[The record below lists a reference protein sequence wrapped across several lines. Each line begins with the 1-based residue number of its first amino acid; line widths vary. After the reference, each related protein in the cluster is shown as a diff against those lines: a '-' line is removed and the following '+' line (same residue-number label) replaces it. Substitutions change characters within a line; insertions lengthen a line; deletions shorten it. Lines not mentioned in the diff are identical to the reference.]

1 MLELSTV
8 LRPGPQG
15 RIGGYGAA
23 MVANVQQ
30 GRAALSPWL
39 RGTGIEIGG
48 LHRPLQVPHADRVIY
63 VDHLTRDE
71 LQKMYAELGDVALV
85 DVDVIGTAE
94 DLSAFDDGSLDF
106 VIANHLLEHLEYP
119 VRALR
124 EFTRVLK
131 PGGLIFMALPDKRV
145 TFDRSRQL
153 TTTQHL
159 VQEERMQSAD
169 EARWGHFVDWSI
181 GVDGHAPGPDAE
193 SRARH
198 LQDIN
203 YSIHVHV
210 WTPDSFLDFL
220 TAARAEFELDL
231 QLLAFSTPQ
240 EPGDDEFIL
249 LLGTGTS
256 ATPRLAQIL
265 PVIPPPGPPTL
276 RTRLAAS
283 PIGPVVRR
291 ARRLVKP
298 RRGPAADPK

>member
-1 MLELSTV
+1 
-8 LRPGPQG
+8 
-15 RIGGYGAA
+15 
-23 MVANVQQ
+23 MVADVQQ
-30 GRAALSPWL
+30 SRALLSQWL

-71 LQKMYAELGDVALV
+71 LRKVYSELGDVDLV

-94 DLSAFDDGSLDF
+94 NLSAFNDASLDF

-124 EFTRVLK
+124 EFTRVLR

-145 TFDRSRQL
+145 TFDRKRQL
-153 TTTQHL
+153 TTPEHIL
-159 VQEERMQSAD
+159 QEERLQSA
-169 EARWGHFVDWSI
+169 EQTRWDHFMDWATE
-181 GVDGHAPGPDAE
+181 VDGITPGPDAE
-193 SRARH
+193 ARVRH
-198 LQDIN
+198 LLDIQ
-203 YSIHVHV
+203 YSIHIHV

-220 TAARAEFELDL
+220 IAARAELGLDL

-256 ATPRLAQIL
+256 AAPRLAQIA
-265 PVIPPPGPPTL
+265 PVVPPPAPPTL

-283 PIGPVVRR
+283 PIGPVVRT
-291 ARRLVKP
+291 ARKLVKT
-298 RRGPAADPK
+298 RRGSRADLK